1 MVFPAVLDP
10 RTSDSAGNP
19 SLKSTAHESTARL
32 GKSSFSAIDNQ
43 CCALRPARIRDFDI
57 RKIQLAGIDAEG

>member
-1 MVFPAVLDP
+1 LVFPAVLDP
-10 RTSDSAGNP
+10 RTSDSQENP
-19 SLKSTAHESTARL
+19 SIKSTARL

-43 CCALRPARIRDFDI
+43 CCLLHPARNRDFDS